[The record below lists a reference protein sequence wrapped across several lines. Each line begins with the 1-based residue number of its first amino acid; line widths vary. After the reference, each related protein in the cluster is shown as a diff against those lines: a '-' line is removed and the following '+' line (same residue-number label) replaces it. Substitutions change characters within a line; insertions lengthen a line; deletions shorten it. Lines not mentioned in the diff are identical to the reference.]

1 MLFPRFFLLIYND
14 IGDCIFA
21 CFLFVILIKDN
32 WEAAIYEDGGY
43 THGQFYKYVTSTR
56 LSRIGK
62 AKVTCFR
69 NESITLWLVDATKHF
84 FINHTFIMKNDQ
96 FTLLPVCHM
105 ANDNILLLIEKC
117 GMEGY
122 GIYIA
127 LVGEIRLRDD
137 YHVSSEIFS

>member
-1 MLFPRFFLLIYND
+1 
-14 IGDCIFA
+14 
-21 CFLFVILIKDN
+21 
-32 WEAAIYEDGGY
+32 
-43 THGQFYKYVTSTR
+43 
-56 LSRIGK
+56 
-62 AKVTCFR
+62 
-69 NESITLWLVDATKHF
+69 
-84 FINHTFIMKNDQ
+84 MKNDQ

-137 YHVSSEIFS
+137 YHVSSEIFSYLLCKQCVGHTKRAIVHTTIKKPFLLAENYTV

>member
-69 NESITLWLVDATKHF
+69 NESIALRLVDATKHF

-96 FTLLPVCHM
+96 FTPFPVCQM
-105 ANDNILLLIEKC
+105 KSIT
-117 GMEGY
+117 
-122 GIYIA
+122 A
-127 LVGEIRLRDD
+127 LAR
-137 YHVSSEIFS
+137 

>member
-1 MLFPRFFLLIYND
+1 
-14 IGDCIFA
+14 
-21 CFLFVILIKDN
+21 
-32 WEAAIYEDGGY
+32 
-43 THGQFYKYVTSTR
+43 
-56 LSRIGK
+56 
-62 AKVTCFR
+62 
-69 NESITLWLVDATKHF
+69 
-84 FINHTFIMKNDQ
+84 MKNDQ

-105 ANDNILLLIEKC
+105 ANDNILLLIEEC